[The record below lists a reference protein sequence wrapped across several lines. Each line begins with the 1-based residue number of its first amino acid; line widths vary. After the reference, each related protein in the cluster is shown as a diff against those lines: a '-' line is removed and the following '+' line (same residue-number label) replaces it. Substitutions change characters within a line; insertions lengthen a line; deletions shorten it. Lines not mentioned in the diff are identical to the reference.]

1 MHSPV
6 LRRNLSKK
14 KEVAMKHGPFM
25 NSIFILFF
33 LLSLLV
39 ATPPTIQAQENEI
52 DQLRLKVTELEG
64 RIKELEIQLEG
75 CYGDRDKESIDTGGW
90 KNKKNWRKLGIG
102 MPQDEVESLLG
113 EPVKV
118 IQGIRTLWYYP
129 NIYCGYVSFDKN
141 GHLTGWSEP

>member
-1 MHSPV
+1 
-6 LRRNLSKK
+6 
-14 KEVAMKHGPFM
+14 MKHGPFM
-25 NSIFILFF
+25 NSTFILFF
-33 LLSLLV
+33 LFSLLV
-39 ATPPTIQAQENEI
+39 ATPPTIQARENEI
-52 DQLRLKVTELEG
+52 DQLRQKVTELEG

-75 CYGDRDKESIDTGGW
+75 CYGHRDEENIDTGGW
-90 KNKKNWRKLGIG
+90 RNKKNWRKLGIG

-129 NIYCGYVSFDKN
+129 NIYCGYVSFDEN